1 MSMMSVS
8 YHWHDRRIGDEEPTT
23 VRVAI
28 ERDHFVLK
36 LGDPTAPAALAIFFT
51 SSVSAYALASAVMT
65 GAEHLEKAEQAAKD
79 DPERPRVDVP
89 LPLDDDQAPD
99 ELVPAFD
106 GTMGTAS
113 GQGHVYPV
121 LEAAAREMD
130 APDPVSCINGTRDE
144 CAELGCTNE
153 RCPRF

>member
-1 MSMMSVS
+1 MSTMSVN

-36 LGDPTAPAALAIFFT
+36 LGDPTAPASLAIFFT

-79 DPERPRVDVP
+79 DPERPWVDVP
-89 LPLDDDQAPD
+89 LPLDDAQAPTVD
-99 ELVPAFD
+99 SRHSIRSGWNDAGVRAAVRESLGDIVDDCLV
-106 GTMGTAS
+106 G
-113 GQGHVYPV
+113 
-121 LEAAAREMD
+121 R
-130 APDPVSCINGTRDE
+130 PDQ
-144 CAELGCTNE
+144 CAEIGCANE
-153 RCPRF
+153 MCPRY